1 MEKLLKLQKV
11 LEKVVVL
18 VSARMPEA
26 QRLME
31 KGEDMQWHEVTST
44 LERLHEALVI
54 VRDLIVLESGNP
66 DFGVGAGLTLIE
78 VFEREERAGGSHGEG

>member
-1 MEKLLKLQKV
+1 MEKLFKLQKA

-31 KGEDMQWHEVTST
+31 KGDDLQWHEVTST

-66 DFGVGAGLTLIE
+66 DFGVGAGLTLVE
-78 VFEREERAGGSHGEG
+78 VFDREEREGGGHES

>member
-1 MEKLLKLQKV
+1 MEKLLRLQKT
-11 LEKVVVL
+11 LDKVVVM

-26 QRLME
+26 QRRME
-31 KGEDMQWHEVTST
+31 KGDDLQWHEVTAT

-66 DFGVGAGLTLIE
+66 DFGVGAGLTLMQ
-78 VFEREERAGGSHGEG
+78 VFEREEREGGSHEG